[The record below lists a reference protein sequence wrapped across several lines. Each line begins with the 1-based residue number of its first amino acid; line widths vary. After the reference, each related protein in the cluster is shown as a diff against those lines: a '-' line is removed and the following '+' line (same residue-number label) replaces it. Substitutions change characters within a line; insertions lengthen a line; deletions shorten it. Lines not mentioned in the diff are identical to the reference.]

1 MKIISKYIL
10 GLILLGYF
18 NMSPYAKNISIQ
30 QSEQVIVEKY
40 ADLDFYTVN
49 QDIEQDVVNLIQQ
62 NTASFAYSFPKLTEH
77 LRLKMNKSPDQL
89 LKFYTFDVGGGG
101 TMGEFSSYVQMKSVH
116 SSQLQAI
123 DTGYISKV
131 LQVKVGLQPI
141 YLLQSYYKSDTCHGM
156 YQIQAF
162 KKQAQNL
169 VPVRIFKTKKQH
181 LSSIEVDYDCHYDEQ
196 RQGTYIRISKDL
208 NAIDIKLL
216 DEKSHPTGQYL
227 RYVRTASGYQYQ
239 GVVK

>member
-10 GLILLGYF
+10 GLILLGHF
-18 NMSPYAKNISIQ
+18 NMSPYAKNISMQ
-30 QSEQVIVEKY
+30 QSEQAIVEKY

-49 QDIEQDVVNLIQQ
+49 QDIEQDVVDLIQQ
-62 NTASFAYSFPKLTEH
+62 NTTSFAYSFPKLTEH
-77 LRLKMNKSPDQL
+77 LRLKVNNSPDQL

-101 TMGEFSSYVQMKSVH
+101 TMGEFSSYVQMKSAH
-116 SSQLQAI
+116 SSPLQAI
-123 DTGYISKV
+123 DTGYISEV
-131 LQVKVGLQPI
+131 VQVKLDLQPI
-141 YLLQSYYKSDTCHGM
+141 YLLQSYYKGDSCHGV

-169 VPVRIFKTKKQH
+169 VPVRIFQTKKQR
-181 LSSIEVDYDCHYDEQ
+181 LSSIKVDYDCHYDEQ

-216 DEKSHPTGQYL
+216 DQKGHPTGQYL
-227 RYVRTASGYQYQ
+227 RYVRTASAYQYQ